1 MALETSIARPD
12 LATPRRL
19 YLTGYW
25 DAALELLPAAVVS
38 PGAMDAVEPVDD
50 PAALALAAAILVDR
64 RWWRLDQAD
73 AAEAAVGRL
82 QASGADPALAWLLR
96 GQLAY
101 TRVLFDLEP
110 GHGDTA
116 AAEESFALAA
126 EDPRLAG
133 WATMWLGAMTDNL
146 RRDPARAAVHYA
158 DAFKFARDHDDP
170 LLESYAVRH
179 QGAHAHALAGDHA
192 MGVAL
197 LRRSLYLR
205 ATLGA
210 RPHVVAAQAAL
221 AEVLGPGGEA
231 DMLRETAVRTAGEL
245 GLSWLESSLERDS
258 AG

>member
-25 DAALELLPAAVVS
+25 DAALELLPAVVS

-50 PAALALAAAILVDR
+50 PPALALAAEILVDR

-82 QASGADPALAWLLR
+82 QASGADTALAWLLR

-101 TRVLFDLEP
+101 TRVLFGLEP

-116 AAEESFALAA
+116 AAEESFALAG

-158 DAFKFARDHDDP
+158 DAFRFARDHDDP

-179 QGAHAHALAGDHA
+179 QARTPTPWPATMPWASRCCAA
-192 MGVAL
+192 PCTCA
-197 LRRSLYLR
+197 RRSGPGPTWSR
-205 ATLGA
+205 PRPPWPTCSVRGRRRTCSA
-210 RPHVVAAQAAL
+210 RPPSAPPA
-221 AEVLGPGGEA
+221 
-231 DMLRETAVRTAGEL
+231 
-245 GLSWLESSLERDS
+245 SWAS
-258 AG
+258 AGW